1 MQEGGAFARAE
12 FFRCDAKT
20 PARFQLQV
28 QGSSELRS
36 VAARVRAGM
45 PDATDQA
52 MTASNSRVAA
62 SGAPDIRVSTADDG
76 GWVVTIDRAGRTVAT
91 ERYSD
96 WHRVERRVAIL
107 NLTIGA
113 EAAARVAAMWCAA
126 AVPLAVLGT

>member
-1 MQEGGAFARAE
+1 VRSFSDVVRKPPRAFSCRSRE
-12 FFRCDAKT
+12 VRDCV
-20 PARFQLQV
+20 RLQHA
-28 QGSSELRS
+28 SAL
-36 VAARVRAGM
+36 ACLM
-45 PDATDQA
+45 PPTSA
-52 MTASNSRVAA
+52 MTTSNSRVAA